1 VTRTVALF
9 ATCLGDQLWPEV
21 VHATAA
27 VLERAGCRVAFDPA
41 QTCCGQ
47 PACNAGFQRDA
58 RTVARHFVQV
68 FERAEAIVAPSGSC
82 AAMVHRYPALFAD
95 EPQWR
100 ERAEQVARRTFELSA
115 FLVRELRV
123 TDVGAALPA
132 RVAWHDACHGLREL
146 GLRDEPRALLRAVRG
161 LELVEPRTG
170 EACCGFGGTFAVKF
184 PELSTAML
192 DQKLAELEQ
201 QRVDVLSAVDGSCLM
216 QLGGRLR
223 RRGSRVRVL
232 HLAEI
237 LAATADGQ
245 GVRRS

>member
-1 VTRTVALF
+1 MTREVALF
-9 ATCLGDQLWPEV
+9 ATCLGDQFWPEV

-27 VLERAGCRVAFDPA
+27 VLGRAGCRVAFDPA

-47 PACNAGFQRDA
+47 PAFNSGCHGDA
-58 RTVARHFVQV
+58 RTVARRFVQV

-82 AAMVHRYPALFAD
+82 VAMVHRYPALFAG

-100 ERAEQVARRTFELSA
+100 ARAEHVAQRTFELSA

-123 TDVGAALPA
+123 TDLGAVLPA

-146 GLRDEPRALLRAVRG
+146 GLRAEPRALLRAVRG
-161 LELVEPRTG
+161 LELVELRTA

-192 DQKLAELEQ
+192 DHKLAELERQ
-201 QRVDVLSAVDGSCLM
+201 PVDVLSAVDSSCLM
-216 QLGGRLR
+216 QLRGRLL

-237 LAATADGQ
+237 LAGTAAEAGAHQ
-245 GVRRS
+245 P